1 MRVFFVAVAVVAVLF
16 LSGCQS
22 AFVGQGK
29 QEAQQEA
36 QGIVVQPI
44 GVKFSVEQVFQILTY
59 NFPHLRNGQTLFVT
73 AGEYFTYPADVYVSF
88 FNQVRHLSLPLP
100 TFKAV
105 LVVLGELHQRLNQLV
120 AAGIAMGGP
129 YSPPWFVIFIDNL
142 GQIWGFDPHQRVPGI
157 WKILPTDVN
166 FVLF

>member
-1 MRVFFVAVAVVAVLF
+1 MVRVFFLAVAAVAVFL

-29 QEAQQEA
+29 QEGQQEA
-36 QGIVVQPI
+36 QWIVVQPA
-44 GVKFSVEQVFQILTY
+44 VRLSVEQVFQILTY
-59 NFPHLRNGQTLFVT
+59 NFPHLRNGERLFVT
-73 AGEYFTYPADVYVSF
+73 AGEYFAYPPEVY
-88 FNQVRHLSLPLP
+88 FNQLSQLSDLPLP

-105 LVVLGELHQRLNQLV
+105 VVAVGQLHQRVNKLI

-129 YSPPWFVIFIDNL
+129 YAPPWFVIFIDST
-142 GQIWGFDPHQRVPGI
+142 GQIWGFDPHQRVQGV
-157 WKILPTDVN
+157 WRVLPPDVN